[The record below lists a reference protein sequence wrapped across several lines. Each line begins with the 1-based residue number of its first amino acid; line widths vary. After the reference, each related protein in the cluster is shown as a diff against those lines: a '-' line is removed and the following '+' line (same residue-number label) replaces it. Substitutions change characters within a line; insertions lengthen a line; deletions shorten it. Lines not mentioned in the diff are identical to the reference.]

1 MRALGRCLAAL
12 LVATVATPWVFGI
25 GACCEHHAPTP
36 RVVRHQCEHSEAE
49 ALPDTAGSCLTLS
62 HRCCIST
69 RTIPARE
76 DRRLPKTTFSQTLI
90 NERVSLATISLQFSL
105 PPYGEPPPQASSA
118 RRATLCSFLI

>member
-1 MRALGRCLAAL
+1 MKAPGRCVAAL

-36 RVVRHQCEHSEAE
+36 RVVRHQCEHSEAQ

-90 NERVSLATISLQFSL
+90 NERVSDSYDLAAILSPSD
-105 PPYGEPPPQASSA
+105 GEPPPQDSSV
-118 RRATLCSFLI
+118 RRATLGSFLI